1 MRRIELLTRL
11 AVLLIALFLLSCHD
25 ENRIT
30 EQNCC
35 NVTNP
40 LEELVWLKTHIQE
53 LSQSEDEL
61 SKYSYY
67 MTATYKKETVFYYGN
82 CHPAINMAIIM
93 VNCEGEALG
102 NFNDL
107 QQHLSNSKL
116 IWIHEESPC
125 NFND

>member
-1 MRRIELLTRL
+1 MKKNNLLLEIAT
-11 AVLLIALFLLSCHD
+11 LLVCLVTISCHEKD
-25 ENRIT
+25 ENY
-30 EQNCC
+30 CK
-35 NVTNP
+35 VTNP

-82 CHPAINMAIIM
+82 CHPAINMAIIVM
-93 VNCEGEALG
+93 NCKGEALG
-102 NFNDL
+102 NFSDL
-107 QQHLSNSKL
+107 QQQLSNSKL

-125 NFND
+125 NFKD